1 MAENHGKTDSDRGRR
16 AGKPVARST
25 QTGGHIVRRDRSQR
39 AVFASGSGKWT
50 SGERKTS
57 RLTARLTPDQDAIIR
72 YAAELT
78 GTDITNFTIT
88 TLLARAADILADRR
102 LFILDDA
109 AWAEFNAMLDA
120 PASHKPRLEKLFSEP
135 SVFDT
140 TSER

>member
-1 MAENHGKTDSDRGRR
+1 MAEQRGKTDPDRGRP
-16 AGKPVARST
+16 AGKPVASSA
-25 QTGGHIVRRDRSQR
+25 QTGRHIAPRDCSNKTIRVS
-39 AVFASGSGKWT
+39 ADGKWT

-72 YAAELT
+72 HAAELT

-109 AWAEFNAMLDA
+109 AWTEFNAMLDA
-120 PASHKPRLEKLFSEP
+120 PASPKPRLEKLFSEP

-140 TSER
+140 TPER